1 MLELTGLQDKAELV
15 CSELA
20 YGEQRILEMGIAL
33 STDPDLLLLD
43 EPTAGLNTQE
53 SMALVKKM
61 RAMLSGQTIILVEHD
76 MGVVMELA
84 DRISVLHYGEILAEG
99 SPEEIKN
106 NEEVKKVYLGR
117 FSSYV
122 ISMKEVNCYYG
133 KSHVLNDTTLEIREK
148 ELVGLAG
155 RNGVGKTTTLK
166 SIMGLVPPRSGEI
179 RFDQDTLSR
188 LPAYQIPRRG
198 IAYVPQGRH
207 LFPKLTVMENLRI
220 PIVQGQI
227 DQETLEEVFDYFPR
241 LKERLKQKAGTLSG
255 GEQQMLAVGR
265 ALIIR
270 PRLILLDEPTEG
282 LMPLLVQAI
291 SQTVKAINAK
301 GTTILLVEQN
311 LKTLKDVCHRI
322 YIMEKGVR
330 RL

>member
-1 MLELTGLQDKAELV
+1 MLF
-15 CSELA
+15 
-20 YGEQRILEMGIAL
+20 M
-33 STDPDLLLLD
+33 
-43 EPTAGLNTQE
+43 N
-53 SMALVKKM
+53 
-61 RAMLSGQTIILVEHD
+61 
-76 MGVVMELA
+76 
-84 DRISVLHYGEILAEG
+84 
-99 SPEEIKN
+99 
-106 NEEVKKVYLGR
+106 
-117 FSSYV
+117 
-122 ISMKEVNCYYG
+122 EVNCYYG
-133 KSHVLNDTTLEIREK
+133 KSHVLNDASLEIREK

-179 RFDQDTLSR
+179 RFDQETLSS

-227 DQETLEEVFDYFPR
+227 DPETLEEIFDYFPR

-265 ALIIR
+265 ALIIK

-282 LMPLLVQAI
+282 LMPLLVRAI

-311 LKTLKDVCHRI
+311 LKTLKDICHRI
-322 YIMEKGVR
+322 YIMEKGSVVYR
-330 RL
+330 GTPAELEAAPEIQDRYLSVKV